1 MQECKAACIKL
12 NIGRVMPLEF
22 DSHSP
27 IHTHGPMAAMQGTHP
42 THEEGLRVP
51 SESFLSSCSRQ
62 EINSCSKVIL
72 KWLPQPSTPYCT
84 VKDTISLSFVLQLL
98 LSMFWYLVYL
108 TTSKKMPNDCC
119 SHPRPL
125 TINQLSEASSLCSLW
140 QWVSFFVFL
149 APKNSGFS
157 TLCHFTRKSFCSYH
171 GAYMFE

>member
-1 MQECKAACIKL
+1 MQSSLYQTEYWK
-12 NIGRVMPLEF
+12 
-22 DSHSP
+22 SHAFRIWLSLTHS
-27 IHTHGPMAAMQGTHP
+27 HTHGPMAAMQGTHP

-51 SESFLSSCSRQ
+51 SESFLSSFSRQ